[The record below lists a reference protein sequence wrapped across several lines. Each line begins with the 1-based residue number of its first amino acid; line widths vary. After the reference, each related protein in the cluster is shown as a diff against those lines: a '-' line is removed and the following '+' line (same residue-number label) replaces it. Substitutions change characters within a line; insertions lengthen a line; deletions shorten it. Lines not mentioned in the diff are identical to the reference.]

1 MHEDRDVTT
10 STSTQG
16 CLFDLALTRISIL
29 VFLFPTNNVI
39 RLKNLNSLAGMRCRI
54 HAGIY
59 NFRPCGEGTEQL
71 RQQLWSEQNG
81 VVAIC
86 ATQSTND

>member
-10 STSTQG
+10 STLTQG

-39 RLKNLNSLAGMRCRI
+39 RLKNLNSLARMRCR
-54 HAGIY
+54 IY

>member
-54 HAGIY
+54 Y
-59 NFRPCGEGTEQL
+59 NFYPCGEGTEQL